1 MAKQRPRQLT
11 ILSPQ
16 SFWDGRH
23 VLSTIARETRSWR
36 AIVDE
41 IRSGKRSGI
50 VGFNGSGFIAKEVL
64 LDSMHT
70 PAQGLS
76 TITDRN
82 EWCPIGPGA
91 RRGLNR
97 LHGRPTSFGLSAQ
110 PQIEQVGAMRTRLTA
125 PPRSSTVPFQTLAT
139 TSATSAL
146 YQGDA

>member
-1 MAKQRPRQLT
+1 M
-11 ILSPQ
+11 
-16 SFWDGRH
+16 
-23 VLSTIARETRSWR
+23 LSTIARETRSWR
-36 AIVDE
+36 TIVDE

-50 VGFNGSGFIAKEVL
+50 VGFNGSGFIAKELL
-64 LDSMHT
+64 LDAMHT

-110 PQIEQVGAMRTRLTA
+110 PQIEQVGAMHTRLTA
-125 PPRSSTVPFQTLAT
+125 PPRSPAMPFQTLAT

-146 YQGDA
+146 SQGDA